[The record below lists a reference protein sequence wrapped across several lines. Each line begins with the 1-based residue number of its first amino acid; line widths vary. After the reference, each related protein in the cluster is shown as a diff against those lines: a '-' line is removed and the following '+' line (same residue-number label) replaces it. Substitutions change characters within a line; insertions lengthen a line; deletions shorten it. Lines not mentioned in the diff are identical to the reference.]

1 MELKYGIYPA
11 KMQEILYDRANSRL
25 PNMMIFGQAASGKTQ
40 AAAHEIQQIL
50 EKTDDEVIILDA
62 KGFYAQDERIR
73 DKVMRVDP
81 FAPDSKWHFNPLD
94 LTIYEDEG
102 FIFKSA
108 LEGVKEKAVS
118 ILEEIIGRRMETFEK
133 ATVYIA
139 CDRAFKSLIECLERT
154 GEQCNH
160 ELNPTLSDVA
170 DEIIGY
176 GNATDEENRRLINA
190 LKAAIK
196 ENKNENNKLLA
207 EKADML
213 LDKALHDFEAAKL
226 KRDLLGCLPLIKEHF
241 SYKTNMPS
249 ERAVQLSW
257 YCSHKL
263 YRACNLACLY
273 YVWNRLVWN
282 EVKDTRKRFWIYQED
297 ADTVFRE
304 STMLSNVL
312 AYIYRFC
319 RSHGGIMTLV
329 SQSVTDVI
337 RNPNG
342 RACFLNTNVHLFL
355 SLCPEDRRLTL
366 QNFSGLGAK
375 SMEHV
380 TNRAAG
386 EGLLYKEGDW
396 TPVTFRE

>member
-62 KGFYAQDERIR
+62 KGFYAQDERTK
-73 DKVMRVDP
+73 DKVVRVDP

-94 LTIYEDEG
+94 LTVYDEEEED
-102 FIFKSA
+102 IKSA
-108 LEGVKEKAVS
+108 LKGVKEKAVS

-133 ATVYIA
+133 AMVDIA
-139 CDRAFKSLIECLERT
+139 CDRAFKPFIEHLKGT
-154 GEQCNH
+154 GEQCNY

-170 DEIIGY
+170 DEIIGC
-176 GNATDEENRRLINA
+176 GNATDEENRRLINV

-249 ERAVQLSW
+249 KRAVQLSW
-257 YCSHKL
+257 CCSRKL

-273 YVWNRLVWN
+273 YVWSRLVWN

-297 ADTVFRE
+297 ADTAFRE
-304 STMLSNVL
+304 SSMLSNVL

-319 RSHGGIMTLV
+319 RSYGGIMTLV

-342 RACFLNTNVHLFL
+342 RACFLNTNIHLFL
-355 SLCPEDRRLTL
+355 SLCPEDRRFTL

-386 EGLLYKEGDW
+386 EGLLYREGDW